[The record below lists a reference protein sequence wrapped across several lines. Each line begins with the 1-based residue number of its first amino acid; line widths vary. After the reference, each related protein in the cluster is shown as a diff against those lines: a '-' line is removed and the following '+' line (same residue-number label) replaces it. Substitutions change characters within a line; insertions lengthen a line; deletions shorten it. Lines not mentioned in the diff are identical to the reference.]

1 MRPVRA
7 GVRHDARR
15 GLLSRALVLPA
26 VPADGAAT
34 MRHVLAA
41 IVLIALVVASWAI
54 RLQNPT
60 LTETQLL
67 IEYWPLWL
75 AIVAVAL
82 ITAWW
87 YKRK

>member
-1 MRPVRA
+1 MK
-7 GVRHDARR
+7 HI
-15 GLLSRALVLPA
+15 
-26 VPADGAAT
+26 
-34 MRHVLAA
+34 LAI
-41 IVLIALVVASWAI
+41 IVLIALMVASWVI

-75 AIVAVAL
+75 AINAVAL

-87 YKRK
+87 YKQK

>member
-1 MRPVRA
+1 MK
-7 GVRHDARR
+7 
-15 GLLSRALVLPA
+15 
-26 VPADGAAT
+26 
-34 MRHVLAA
+34 HVLAMV
-41 IVLIALVVASWAI
+41 VLIALMVASWVI

-87 YKRK
+87 YRHE

>member
-1 MRPVRA
+1 MK
-7 GVRHDARR
+7 
-15 GLLSRALVLPA
+15 
-26 VPADGAAT
+26 
-34 MRHVLAA
+34 HVLA
-41 IVLIALVVASWAI
+41 IVALIALMVASWVI

-67 IEYWPLWL
+67 IEHWPLWL

-87 YKRK
+87 YKQK

>member
-1 MRPVRA
+1 MK
-7 GVRHDARR
+7 
-15 GLLSRALVLPA
+15 
-26 VPADGAAT
+26 
-34 MRHVLAA
+34 HVLAMV
-41 IVLIALVVASWAI
+41 VLIALMVASWVI

-67 IEYWPLWL
+67 IEHWPLWL

-87 YKRK
+87 YKQK

>member
-1 MRPVRA
+1 MK
-7 GVRHDARR
+7 HI
-15 GLLSRALVLPA
+15 
-26 VPADGAAT
+26 
-34 MRHVLAA
+34 LAI
-41 IVLIALVVASWAI
+41 IVLIALMVASWVI

-75 AIVAVAL
+75 EIVAVAL

>member
-1 MRPVRA
+1 
-7 GVRHDARR
+7 
-15 GLLSRALVLPA
+15 
-26 VPADGAAT
+26 

-67 IEYWPLWL
+67 IEHWPLWL
-75 AIVAVAL
+75 AIVAVAFV
-82 ITAWW
+82 TAWW

>member
-1 MRPVRA
+1 M
-7 GVRHDARR
+7 
-15 GLLSRALVLPA
+15 
-26 VPADGAAT
+26 
-34 MRHVLAA
+34 
-41 IVLIALVVASWAI
+41 VASWVI

-75 AIVAVAL
+75 EIVAVAL